1 MDPNQRIEYLYK
13 EYARLSEKLEESL
26 KGCFEDFK
34 LFGGASATIL
44 LWKPIADV
52 VARASPKVDNREL
65 LFLGFLTLL
74 VILVLIGSMILNR
87 MAYMFLMGNNLQSYE
102 HKIRKEL
109 HEDAQSQ
116 VFRLNL
122 EKDTAKFATA
132 FRMTYGTGLIILSL
146 AITFIPFTILS
157 YTNIFHAV
165 IYLLL
170 ALLAVVNHIRV
181 VKKLAGLYSHQFK
194 FF

>member
-1 MDPNQRIEYLYK
+1 ML
-13 EYARLSEKLEESL
+13 L

-52 VARASPKVDNREL
+52 VALASPKVANREL

-102 HKIRKEL
+102 HEIRKEL
-109 HEDAQSQ
+109 YENEQSQ
-116 VFRLNL
+116 IFRLNL

-132 FRMTYGTGLIILSL
+132 FRMTYGTALIILSL

-165 IYLLL
+165 IYLSL
-170 ALLAVVNHIRV
+170 ALLAVINHIRV
-181 VKKLAGLYSHQFK
+181 VKKLARLYSHQFK